1 MNYELFF
8 VLLWQIKI
16 VFMKKCLFTLA
27 ALLLITISAK
37 AQKITVVDSDGNG
50 IHLVTVLDED
60 GNMIGVTDLSG
71 TILDV
76 KGAGKVVL
84 THVAFKSKLVDVAAL
99 QGGKVTMEDLDYGL
113 AEIVVM
119 PKPLIYV
126 ETYYRAY
133 AFANDSLRY
142 YCAGI
147 LPNAYDKE
155 KKKVKVGSYLE
166 GYGDFGRN
174 MDIRTTWNV
183 RMQKLHGGR
192 IHNCGAKDLQKGGEM
207 SKKYFTTL
215 TDEGKGRQRVSNPE
229 GTVGFIETDKDEI
242 RMTIDAAKMQMYR
255 NKRLGQDR
263 LLKAREKKEYDYKF
277 NEIFNLDEEGN
288 ATMADYV
295 MSSDHWEWNGSKGRM
310 KFIIET
316 YAIEHAYIDAKDFKE
331 KKKELKKKYVSPMK
345 LDELEAFATSH
356 HIPALTPTMRRA
368 IEGLKKQK

>member
-8 VLLWQIKI
+8 VPLWQIKI

-50 IHLVTVLDED
+50 IHLVTVLAED

-71 TILDV
+71 TLLDV
-76 KGAGKVVL
+76 KGAKKVVL
-84 THVAFKSKLVDVAAL
+84 THVAFKSKLVDISSL
-99 QGGKVTMEDLDYGL
+99 QAGKVTMEDLDYGL
-113 AEIVVM
+113 AEIVVK

-147 LPNAYDKE
+147 LPNAYDIG
-155 KKKVKVGSYLE
+155 KKKIKIGSYNE

-174 MDIRTTWNV
+174 LDIRTTWNV

-192 IHNCGAKDLQKGGEM
+192 IHNCGAKGLQKGGEM
-207 SKKYFTTL
+207 SRKYFTTL

-255 NKRLGQDR
+255 NKALGQKGQ
-263 LLKAREKKEYDYKF
+263 LKLREKKGYNYQYS
-277 NEIFNLDEEGN
+277 EIFNLDEDGN
-288 ATMADYV
+288 TTMADFV
-295 MSSDHWEWNGSKGRM
+295 MSSDHWEWDGGKGRM

-316 YAIEHAYIDAKDFKE
+316 YAVEHAYIDATDFKE
-331 KKKELKKKYVSPMK
+331 KKKEVKQKHVPPMK
-345 LDELEAFATSH
+345 LDDLEAYATSH
-356 HIPALTPTMRRA
+356 GIPALAPSLRRA

>member
-8 VLLWQIKI
+8 VPLWQIKI

-27 ALLLITISAK
+27 TLLLMTLSVK
-37 AQKITVVDSDGNG
+37 AQKITVVDSEGNG
-50 IHLVTVLDED
+50 IHLVTVLTED

-71 TILDV
+71 TLLDV
-76 KGAGKVVL
+76 KGAKKVVL
-84 THVAFKSKLVDVAAL
+84 THVAFKSKLVDMSAL
-99 QGGKVTMEDLDYGL
+99 QGGKVTMEDLDYSL

-126 ETYYRAY
+126 ETYYRVF

-147 LPNAYDKE
+147 LPNAYDIG
-155 KKKVKVGSYLE
+155 KKKIKVGSYNE

-174 MDIRTTWNV
+174 LDIRTTWNV

-192 IHNCGAKDLQKGGEM
+192 IHNCGAKGLQKGGEM
-207 SKKYFTTL
+207 SRKYFTTL

-255 NKRLGQDR
+255 NKALGQKGQ
-263 LLKAREKKEYDYKF
+263 LKLREKKGYDYQYS
-277 NEIFNLDEEGN
+277 ETFNLDEDGN
-288 ATMADYV
+288 TTMADFV
-295 MSSDHWEWNGSKGRM
+295 MSSHHWEWDGGKGRM

-316 YAIEHAYIDAKDFKE
+316 YAVEHAYIDAKDFKE
-331 KKKELKKKYVSPMK
+331 KKKEVKQKHVPPMK
-345 LDELEAFATSH
+345 LDDLEAYATSH
-356 HIPALTPTMRRA
+356 GIPALAPSLRRA